1 MGSLG
6 RWFGKALGREIVF
19 GWGVERGEEIVNF
32 SATLEK
38 PRCKGEENRTIVR
51 AICGLFIIVIII

>member
-6 RWFGKALGREIVF
+6 SWFGKALGREIVF
-19 GWGVERGEEIVNF
+19 VNF

-51 AICGLFIIVIII
+51 AIYGLFIIVIII